1 MYQRR
6 LQTSLMT
13 YFASYLHLVD
23 ILFIGIGENQSG
35 EVAFQVPGP
44 TNSSTGKSS
53 TSSSSRCYT
62 PIDLVDISACAT
74 TWQLAAPLQA

>member
-1 MYQRR
+1 
-6 LQTSLMT
+6 MT

-44 TNSSTGKSS
+44 TNSSTGKFY
-53 TSSSSRCYT
+53 TSSSSRFYT

-74 TWQLAAPLQA
+74 TWQLHAPLQA